1 MSKTVASLALSTPTK
16 RLLPKPV
23 RRVLLVYRK
32 FTSSFI
38 YYPWMLSRAGLE
50 VDVVCGYKHE
60 IRRSRSLSHVYI
72 AEDNDESFYDTVAA
86 RLKTGDYG
94 FLLLVDE
101 PSRGLMYN
109 RESVDPE
116 IEHYLPVLRTNSLVH
131 AFTDKERFQNWCEAH
146 QIPVPVS
153 RIVETAEEAHRW
165 AEEWLFPVVLKGT
178 TGMGGAA
185 VVICQDAEEVRSAF
199 TQLSSSGR
207 VMVQQYISGPV
218 GSTAFVAQR
227 GKIGAW
233 VASEKYIAL
242 KGGIGPSAVRRVHAH
257 PELGRI
263 AKRLAEA
270 GEVTGL
276 TGFDWMEISPGQYVV
291 IDPHIGRCT
300 PPGAVAHLSGVDFG
314 RAIVDLIEGRN
325 NLQHPRDDSR
335 IIVLFPQVVEL
346 ILQGGFWQL
355 LRKASPFHRK
365 VKYHFGPFR
374 EFRLSLHVFFSYLR
388 GGAKVTLGA
397 MRSKRRSAA

>member
-1 MSKTVASLALSTPTK
+1 MSKTAAPLELASRAE
-16 RLLPKPV
+16 KPLQNTA

-50 VDVVCGYKHE
+50 IDVVCGAKHE

-72 AEDNDESFYDTVAA
+72 ADDTDESFYELVVA
-86 RLKTGDYG
+86 RLKSGEYG

-109 RESVDPE
+109 RETVDPA
-116 IEHYLPVLRTNSLVH
+116 IESFLPVLRTNPLAD
-131 AFTDKERFQNWCEAH
+131 AFTDKERFQNWCEGH
-146 QIPVPVS
+146 GIPVPVS
-153 RIVETAEEAHRW
+153 RIVKTPGEALQW

-185 VVICQDAEEVRSAF
+185 VIICKDATELRNGF
-199 TQLSSSGR
+199 IQLASSTR

-218 GSTAFVAQR
+218 GSTAFVALR
-227 GKIGAW
+227 GKVAAW

-242 KGGIGPSAVRRVHAH
+242 KDGIGPSAVRRVHAH

-263 AKRLAEA
+263 AQQMAAA

-276 TGFDWMEISPGQYVV
+276 TGFDWMEIAPGQYVV

-314 RAIVDLIEGRN
+314 RAILELIEGRAT
-325 NLQHPRDDSR
+325 LQQPRDDSR
-335 IIVLFPQVVEL
+335 VIVLFPQVVEL
-346 ILQGGFWQL
+346 ILQGGLLTL
-355 LRKASPFHRK
+355 LRKASPFHRG
-365 VKYHFGPFR
+365 VKYYFGPWR
-374 EFRLSLHVFFSYLR
+374 EMRLSLHVFWSYLR
-388 GGAKVTLGA
+388 GSAKVTLGA
-397 MRSKRRSAA
+397 MRSRLRLAA